1 MIRPMPAAVSRPFP
15 DHTDLLRRFGLL
27 DEDEDPKRV
36 SFEETNI
43 EVVITN
49 STEFGRITTFLVLP
63 SC

>member
-43 EVVITN
+43 EVCIVI
-49 STEFGRITTFLVLP
+49 SAGWGRIRITALV
-63 SC
+63 